1 MQDMMN
7 HKLVCAIFA
16 AVFGLTACVS
26 TPQSRIE
33 ENPALFKSLPAK
45 EQTLV
50 SIGQIKEGMSQPAVF
65 LAWGA
70 PSAVAEGK
78 LNGKQATRWIYSSM
92 QPVYTTPPAFRGYP
106 YWGPYW
112 GPRHYFYPYY
122 SDITYIP
129 VDTGYV
135 LFING
140 KVKSWERRR

>member
-1 MQDMMN
+1 MMN
-7 HKLVCAIFA
+7 HKIISALFA
-16 AVFGLTACVS
+16 AAFGLTACVS

-33 ENPALFKSLPAK
+33 ENPALFQALPAK
-45 EQTLV
+45 EQALV
-50 SIGQIKEGMSQPAVF
+50 TVGQIKEGMTPPAVF

-70 PSAVAEGK
+70 PTAVAEGK

-92 QPVYTTPPAFRGYP
+92 QPVYTTPPTPWAGP

-112 GPRHYFYPYY
+112 GPAHYRYFYPYY
-122 SDITYIP
+122 NDITYIP

-135 LFING
+135 LFVNG